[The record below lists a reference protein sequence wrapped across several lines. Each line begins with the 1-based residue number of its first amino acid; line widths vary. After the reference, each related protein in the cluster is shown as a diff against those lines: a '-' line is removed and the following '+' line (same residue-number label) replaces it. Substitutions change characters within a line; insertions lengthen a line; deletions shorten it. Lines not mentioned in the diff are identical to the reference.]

1 MFFISKMLRKWQ
13 NLKIVPD
20 KQEAFR
26 GQPITIVG
34 GQIHSEGGQL
44 ETLGVMSFW

>member
-1 MFFISKMLRKWQ
+1 MRKWQ

-26 GQPITIVG
+26 GQLITIVG
-34 GQIHSEGGQL
+34 GQTHSEGSQF